1 MPAALRASLE
11 AAGVAVRPYDQ
22 AEAAVAAFAKADGA
36 PKLMLDP
43 ERINFALRSAAGAAA
58 LEAPSPLAL
67 PKALKNSAEL
77 AGMRAA
83 HLRDGAALA
92 NFFGWLRRTVVDEG
106 TAITETEM
114 SAQLQTFREAQSG
127 FLDLSFPTIAGSGPN
142 GAIIHYD
149 CSKAETPGVI
159 DGTKMLLIDSGGQYE
174 DGTTDVTRTL
184 HLGTPTA
191 FERECFTRVLKG
203 NIGLDSMTFPDGTPG
218 MAIDAFAR
226 ASLWQAG
233 LDYLHGTGHGVGAA
247 LNVHEGP
254 QSISTRYHN
263 TQGLKAGMV
272 VSNEPGYYD
281 IDAGFGIRIE
291 NLLVIGPKAT
301 AHSFNGREY
310 LGFDPLTMVPIQQSL
325 IEPSLLTDVE
335 ANWLDSYHARVW
347 DSVSPLMEEGSEGY
361 LWLKEHTRPLDRKGA
376 AAAAAAAPA
385 VAAAAA

>member
-1 MPAALRASLE
+1 MPAALASLE

-22 AEAAVAAFAKADGA
+22 AEAAVAAFSNKDGV
-36 PKLMLDP
+36 KLMLDP

-67 PKALKNSAEL
+67 RKRSRTRRSSRACAPRTSATARRWPTSSAGCAAPWSTRARRSPRPKCPRSSRL
-77 AGMRAA
+77 
-83 HLRDGAALA
+83 
-92 NFFGWLRRTVVDEG
+92 
-106 TAITETEM
+106 
-114 SAQLQTFREAQSG
+114 FREAQKG

-191 FERECFTRVLKG
+191 FERECFTRVLWRG
-203 NIGLDSMTFPDGTPG
+203 TLLDSMTFPDGTPG

-263 TQGLKAGMV
+263 TQGLAAGMV
-272 VSNEPGYYD
+272 VSNEPGYHD

-310 LGFDPLTMVPIQQSL
+310 LGFGALTMVPIQQSL

-361 LWLKEHTRPLDRKGA
+361 VWLKEHTRPLDRKGA
-376 AAAAAAAPA
+376 AAARPPRRRSRRRRRE
-385 VAAAAA
+385 

>member
-1 MPAALRASLE
+1 MLE
-11 AAGVAVRPYDQ
+11 EV
-22 AEAAVAAFAKADGA
+22 
-36 PKLMLDP
+36 
-43 ERINFALRSAAGAAA
+43 
-58 LEAPSPLAL
+58 
-67 PKALKNSAEL
+67 
-77 AGMRAA
+77 
-83 HLRDGAALA
+83 
-92 NFFGWLRRTVVDEG
+92 
-106 TAITETEM
+106 
-114 SAQLQTFREAQSG
+114 
-127 FLDLSFPTIAGSGPN
+127 
-142 GAIIHYD
+142 
-149 CSKAETPGVI
+149 
-159 DGTKMLLIDSGGQYE
+159 
-174 DGTTDVTRTL
+174 
-184 HLGTPTA
+184 
-191 FERECFTRVLKG
+191 
-203 NIGLDSMTFPDGTPG
+203 PDGTPG

-361 LWLKEHTRPLDRKGA
+361 VWLKEHTRPLDRKGA